1 MNKALDSQTKP
12 TRVLNNWA
20 LQTLIATYG
29 LENNLFISAY
39 ATSPVTSGWE
49 NSLSHLDRDPTM
61 GRIRKISFTDQ
72 RQSFRSRLQRAL
84 SLSSSGSEEIWS
96 LPGSAEGDTTEE
108 ESSLQEN
115 GSFGN
120 HHNDIAVEDGQESPP
135 HTWSMGPRPEEGLEQ
150 PGQANL
156 AEDCNMI
163 ALQCAAELMQKLL
176 DNSNSWIATIRSDL
190 EDIRSRLA
198 VVETSME
205 MMAKE
210 GKNSTTEDNATRRT
224 LRSQQ

>member
-1 MNKALDSQTKP
+1 
-12 TRVLNNWA
+12 
-20 LQTLIATYG
+20 
-29 LENNLFISAY
+29 
-39 ATSPVTSGWE
+39 
-49 NSLSHLDRDPTM
+49 
-61 GRIRKISFTDQ
+61 
-72 RQSFRSRLQRAL
+72 
-84 SLSSSGSEEIWS
+84 SSSGSEDIWS
-96 LPGSAEGDTTEE
+96 LPRSVAGDTTEE
-108 ESSLQEN
+108 EYSFQEN

-120 HHNDIAVEDGQESPP
+120 HCNGIAADDGQESPP

-150 PGQANL
+150 AGQANL
-156 AEDCNMI
+156 SEDCNMI
-163 ALQCAAELMQKLL
+163 ALQCAAELMQNAL

-198 VVETSME
+198 VVETAME

>member
-1 MNKALDSQTKP
+1 MIHGPFLGVGSH
-12 TRVLNNWA
+12 
-20 LQTLIATYG
+20 TLITSSG
-29 LENNLFISAY
+29 LENDLFISAC

-49 NSLSHLDRDPTM
+49 NSLSHLDTDPTM
-61 GRIRKISFTDQ
+61 GRIRKIPFTDQ
-72 RQSFRSRLQRAL
+72 RQSFRRRLQRAL
-84 SLSSSGSEEIWS
+84 SLSSSGSEDIWS
-96 LPGSAEGDTTEE
+96 PPGSAEGDTTEE

-120 HHNDIAVEDGQESPP
+120 HHNGIAAEDGQETSP
-135 HTWSMGPRPEEGLEQ
+135 HTWSMGPRPEEELEQ
-150 PGQANL
+150 PRQANL
-156 AEDCNMI
+156 SEDCNMV
-163 ALQCAAELMQKLL
+163 ALQCAAESMQKALE
-176 DNSNSWIATIRSDL
+176 NSNSWIATIRSDL

-198 VVETSME
+198 VVETAME

>member
-1 MNKALDSQTKP
+1 
-12 TRVLNNWA
+12 WA
-20 LQTLIATYG
+20 SQTLIATSG
-29 LENNLFISAY
+29 LENKLFISAR

-49 NSLSHLDRDPTM
+49 NSLSHLDTDPTM
-61 GRIRKISFTDQ
+61 GRIRKVPFTDQ

-84 SLSSSGSEEIWS
+84 SLSSSGSEDIWS
-96 LPGSAEGDTTEE
+96 PPGSAEGDTTEE
-108 ESSLQEN
+108 ESSLQDN

-135 HTWSMGPRPEEGLEQ
+135 HSWSMGPRPEEELEQ

-163 ALQCAAELMQKLL
+163 ALQCAAEIMQKALES
-176 DNSNSWIATIRSDL
+176 SNSLIATIRSDL

-198 VVETSME
+198 VVETAME

>member
-1 MNKALDSQTKP
+1 
-12 TRVLNNWA
+12 
-20 LQTLIATYG
+20 
-29 LENNLFISAY
+29 
-39 ATSPVTSGWE
+39 
-49 NSLSHLDRDPTM
+49 M
-61 GRIRKISFTDQ
+61 GRIRKIPFTDQ

-84 SLSSSGSEEIWS
+84 SLSSSGSEDIWS
-96 LPGSAEGDTTEE
+96 PPRSAAGDTTED
-108 ESSLQEN
+108 ESPFPEN

-120 HHNDIAVEDGQESPP
+120 HCNGIAAGDDQESPP
-135 HTWSMGPRPEEGLEQ
+135 RTWSTGPRPEEELEQ

-163 ALQCAAELMQKLL
+163 ALQCAA
-176 DNSNSWIATIRSDL
+176 DWIATIRSDL

-198 VVETSME
+198 VVETAME

>member
-1 MNKALDSQTKP
+1 MDHSGES
-12 TRVLNNWA
+12 WA
-20 LQTLIATYG
+20 LQTLIATSG
-29 LENNLFISAY
+29 LENDLFISAC
-39 ATSPVTSGWE
+39 ATSLVTSGWE
-49 NSLSHLDRDPTM
+49 NSLSHLDTDPTM
-61 GRIRKISFTDQ
+61 GRIRKIPFTDQ

-84 SLSSSGSEEIWS
+84 SLSSSGSEDIWS
-96 LPGSAEGDTTEE
+96 PPGSAEIDTTEE

-135 HTWSMGPRPEEGLEQ
+135 HTWNMGPRPEEGLEQ
-150 PGQANL
+150 PGQADL

-163 ALQCAAELMQKLL
+163 ALQLL
-176 DNSNSWIATIRSDL
+176 DNSNSWIAAIRSDL

-198 VVETSME
+198 VVETAME

-210 GKNSTTEDNATRRT
+210 GKNSTTEDNATR
-224 LRSQQ
+224 

>member
-1 MNKALDSQTKP
+1 MYSKP
-12 TRVLNNWA
+12 SEICWK
-20 LQTLIATYG
+20 YG
-29 LENNLFISAY
+29 FFISAC

-49 NSLSHLDRDPTM
+49 NSLSYLDTDPTM
-61 GRIRKISFTDQ
+61 GRIRKIPFTDQ

-84 SLSSSGSEEIWS
+84 SLSSSGSENIWS
-96 LPGSAEGDTTEE
+96 PPGSAEGDTTEE
-108 ESSLQEN
+108 EPSLQEN
-115 GSFGN
+115 GN
-120 HHNDIAVEDGQESPP
+120 HHNDIVVEDGQESPP
-135 HTWSMGPRPEEGLEQ
+135 HTWSMGPRPEEELEQ

-163 ALQCAAELMQKLL
+163 ALQYIRTKLVMRRIRERTKADFSRLMQKSL

-198 VVETSME
+198 VVETAME

>member
-1 MNKALDSQTKP
+1 
-12 TRVLNNWA
+12 
-20 LQTLIATYG
+20 
-29 LENNLFISAY
+29 
-39 ATSPVTSGWE
+39 
-49 NSLSHLDRDPTM
+49 M
-61 GRIRKISFTDQ
+61 GRIRKIPFTDQ

-84 SLSSSGSEEIWS
+84 SLSSSGSEDIWS
-96 LPGSAEGDTTEE
+96 PPGSAEGDTTEE

-120 HHNDIAVEDGQESPP
+120 HQNDIAVEDGQESPL
-135 HTWSMGPRPEEGLEQ
+135 HSWSMGPRPEEGLEQ

-163 ALQCAAELMQKLL
+163 ALQCAVDLDIRTKLMQKAL

-198 VVETSME
+198 VVETAME

>member
-1 MNKALDSQTKP
+1 MTHGPFWGIGSWP
-12 TRVLNNWA
+12 
-20 LQTLIATYG
+20 LQTLIATSG
-29 LENNLFISAY
+29 LENKLFISAC

-49 NSLSHLDRDPTM
+49 NSLSYLDTYPTM
-61 GRIRKISFTDQ
+61 GRIRKIPFTDQ

-84 SLSSSGSEEIWS
+84 SLSSSGSENIWS
-96 LPGSAEGDTTEE
+96 PPGSAEGDTTEE

-120 HHNDIAVEDGQESPP
+120 HHNDIVVEDGQESPP
-135 HTWSMGPRPEEGLEQ
+135 HTWSMGPRPEEELEQ

-163 ALQCAAELMQKLL
+163 ALQCAAELMQKAL

-198 VVETSME
+198 VVETAME

-224 LRSQQ
+224 PRSQQ